1 MRVRV
6 RVHVRVRVCC
16 MRVCVWCVLR
26 ERQRDKRKDQKKT
39 VGRVFFHGN
48 QSCFLVKQARLVCWD
63 HVLDVDER
71 VLPTVL
77 LKGFQGFIDE
87 IADVLP
93 LLLTVVNAI
102 PAVEVLLFENVEDR
116 EDLTVIRHQ
125 RLSNEVARIYQLL

>member
-1 MRVRV
+1 M
-6 RVHVRVRVCC
+6 
-16 MRVCVWCVLR
+16 VCVKR
-26 ERQRDKRKDQKKT
+26 ETARQKERFKRKT